1 MLLITIIDL
10 HKAFKIDYLESNWNI
25 KVANMDIKFVK
36 FDFELKFITKF
47 QVTNKF
53 FACHLLQN

>member
-1 MLLITIIDL
+1 
-10 HKAFKIDYLESNWNI
+10 
-25 KVANMDIKFVK
+25 MDIKFVK

-53 FACHLLQN
+53 FICHLLQN